1 MLLYSKGNYKQDEK
15 TTFRMGEN
23 ICTSYIWIFRIYKEL
38 LLNNKKTTQ
47 LKKKKWA
54 KDLNKQFSKENI
66 QMTNTHTKRC
76 SSLVTKEI
84 KIKTTMRDYFTCTS
98 IAI

>member
-1 MLLYSKGNYKQDEK
+1 MKRQPTELEKIFSHHIYEYSEYIKN
-15 TTFRMGEN
+15 
-23 ICTSYIWIFRIYKEL
+23 SYSTIKRQPSF
-38 LLNNKKTTQ
+38 
-47 LKKKKWA
+47 KKKWA

-66 QMTNTHTKRC
+66 QMTNTHIKRC

-84 KIKTTMRDYFTCTS
+84 KIKTTMRYHFTCTR